1 MWDFD
6 VTDKSPLL
14 SKTQSFSTSPVS
26 KKVPFDKR
34 KITQMIP
41 KKSIKGV
48 PGIRKYYLLND
59 KIHVLAE
66 DDSKILTKW
75 NITTVLI
82 HILIQRELWKKTM
95 EFMILTRNS
104 KN

>member
-14 SKTQSFSTSPVS
+14 SKTQSFSTSPIS
-26 KKVPFDKR
+26 KKVLPFDKR
-34 KITQMIP
+34 KTSQMMP
-41 KKSIKGV
+41 RKSIKGV

-75 NITTVLI
+75 NITTVLNL
-82 HILIQRELWKKTM
+82 HSQWKGSHGRK
-95 EFMILTRNS
+95 LRNL
-104 KN
+104 